1 MEMKKSMLIT
11 AAAVIGLSVNTAYA
25 HSDHDHGGGEPYTL
39 FHPEMTWVDGTGTAT
54 NVVMGN
60 GERTIAGYQ
69 FLVSNP
75 GELDVY
81 TRHTTDD
88 GQASLFVYQK
98 DAVGSD
104 WSLTHWSVGAP
115 IDTSDPSKNIF
126 GVDMVVTD
134 PLLLPGSSP
143 AGLRDYFEVGEYMAL
158 VTIGAAEIIG
168 TAGDNQVGMKLSQGF
183 EWFFIDFI
191 GAEVHDM
198 TIGASPNSSVVVQPV
213 PVPAA
218 IWLMGSALVV
228 IGAVGR
234 KKPTTLNA

>member
-1 MEMKKSMLIT
+1 MEMKKSRLIT
-11 AAAVIGLSVNTAYA
+11 AAAVIGLSINTAYA

-81 TRHTTDD
+81 TRTTTGD

-98 DAVGSD
+98 DVVGSD

-115 IDTSDPSKNIF
+115 VDAVDPSKNIF
-126 GVDMVVTD
+126 GVDMVGYG
-134 PLLLPGSSP
+134 PLLDGTSP
-143 AGLRDYFEVGEYMAL
+143 AGLRDYFQVGEYMAL
-158 VTIGAAEIIG
+158 VTIGVGEIAG
-168 TAGDNQVGMKLSQGF
+168 TFGANQVGMKLSQGF
-183 EWFFIDFI
+183 EWLFIDFI

-198 TIGASPNSSVVVQPV
+198 TISASPSSSVVVQPV

-218 IWLMGSALVV
+218 IWLMGSALAA

-234 KKPTTLNA
+234 KKSTTLNA

>member
-11 AAAVIGLSVNTAYA
+11 AAAVIGLSINTAYA
-25 HSDHDHGGGEPYTL
+25 HSDHNHGGGEPYTL

-81 TRHTTDD
+81 TRTTSDD
-88 GQASLFVYQK
+88 SQASIFVYQK

-104 WSLTHWSVGAP
+104 WSLTHWAVGAP
-115 IDTSDPSKNIF
+115 VDPDDPSKNIF
-126 GVDMVVTD
+126 GVDLINYAPPNTF
-134 PLLLPGSSP
+134 GSSP
-143 AGLRDYFEVGEYMAL
+143 AGLRDHFQVGEYMAL
-158 VTIGAAEIIG
+158 VTIGVGEIAG
-168 TAGDNQVGMKLSQGF
+168 TFGANQVGMKLSQGF
-183 EWFFIDFI
+183 EWLFIDFI

-198 TIGASPNSSVVVQPV
+198 TISASPSSSAVVQPV

-218 IWLMGSALVV
+218 IWLMGSALAA

-234 KKPTTLNA
+234 KKSTALNA

>member
-11 AAAVIGLSVNTAYA
+11 AAAVIGLSINTAYA
-25 HSDHDHGGGEPYTL
+25 HSDHNHGGGEPYTL

-81 TRHTTDD
+81 TRTTSND
-88 GQASLFVYQK
+88 GQASIFVYQK

-104 WSLTHWSVGAP
+104 WSLTHWAINSPV
-115 IDTSDPSKNIF
+115 DTNDASKNMF
-126 GVDMVVTD
+126 GVDMVGYV
-134 PLLLPGSSP
+134 PSVMAGISP

-158 VTIGAAEIIG
+158 VTIGAAEITG
-168 TAGDNQVGMKLSQGF
+168 TFGDNEVGMKLSQGF
-183 EWFFIDFI
+183 EWWWIDFI
-191 GAEVHDM
+191 GPEVHDM
-198 TIGASPNSSVVVQPV
+198 TISASPNSSAVVQPV

-218 IWLMGSALVV
+218 IWLMGSALVA

-234 KKPTTLNA
+234 KKASSLNA